1 MTKNNN
7 PEDEIKMKERLR
19 LCIVTNSCLFILI
32 AITLLFFYDKES
44 TYLRYG
50 PHSDLN
56 VLGIKINSWKH
67 YIGLQFFLAIVEVT
81 DVIINEMASPI
92 LGFNIYNPDKKEITQ
107 FTRFELQFYANSMW
121 LLNGLKRVLMV
132 VVSVSQIDIAL
143 LRVVY
148 SEITSWYTIRILLLE
163 KKFPKEDIK
172 NDIDYQKISQ
182 DDQSTVAVEMV

>member
-1 MTKNNN
+1 MPKIDKKDL
-7 PEDEIKMKERLR
+7 EDEVKMKSRLR
-19 LCIVTNSCLFILI
+19 LCILSNTCLFLLI
-32 AITLLFFYDKES
+32 TFVLIFFYDKES

-50 PHSDLN
+50 PHKDLN
-56 VLGIKINSWKH
+56 VVGIKINTWRH
-67 YIGLQFFLAIVEVT
+67 YFGLQVFLALVEIT

-107 FTRFELQFYANSMW
+107 FTRLELQLYANSMW

-163 KKFPKEDIK
+163 KTFPRDGDQKE
-172 NDIDYQKISQ
+172 YQKIVVDESG
-182 DDQSTVAVEMV
+182 VELV

>member
-1 MTKNNN
+1 
-7 PEDEIKMKERLR
+7 
-19 LCIVTNSCLFILI
+19 
-32 AITLLFFYDKES
+32 
-44 TYLRYG
+44 
-50 PHSDLN
+50 
-56 VLGIKINSWKH
+56 
-67 YIGLQFFLAIVEVT
+67 LAIVEIT

-163 KKFPKEDIK
+163 KKFPKEDETNNK
-172 NDIDYQKISQ
+172 SYQEVSQVIDES
-182 DDQSTVAVEMV
+182 SLEMVYTVDELNWDNIDDLSNP